1 MIPVNEVRKLMRP
14 FITVSFVLCAVALV
28 SFGKVDAEKFMTIVG
43 MIVAFYFGERSALK
57 DPNIPNIPEE

>member
-14 FITVSFVLCAVALV
+14 FITVSFTLCAVALV
-28 SFGKVDAEKFMTIVG
+28 SLGKVDAEKFMTIVG

-57 DPNIPNIPEE
+57 DPNITNLPEE